1 MYRPDTKEPSKTLI
15 TAIIKK
21 EILQLRRDPR
31 LIGLI
36 VVMPLALL
44 ILFGVAL
51 KLEPQNVKMAVFDG
65 DSSYFS
71 NLIKTGLWS
80 DGYFELY
87 GVNDKQQIVEEIR
100 SGRAKSGLFIG
111 KDFSSLLTENKQP
124 HITFYVD
131 GTMPSLTTAMKYN
144 SNSATDQ
151 SVTNDMYFLDE
162 NAGTVVIAQDPF
174 IMDTEILFNPDE
186 KETWFFL
193 PGVIGVLIMQIA
205 LILTGISVVRE
216 REKRTLEQL
225 LVTPMSKT
233 TFIAGKL
240 LPYIFIALID
250 FYFILAAGWVLFDL
264 PQPSSHLLLFLLAII
279 YVAVMISLG
288 LLISLISRTQQQAM
302 FLAIFII
309 VPSILLSGFI
319 FPLEAI
325 PDSVR
330 PISYAIPFTY
340 FVDIIRGLL
349 IKQTQFTDLLPAYA
363 SLLFFVF
370 LFITASI
377 IKFRKTI

>member
-1 MYRPDTKEPSKTLI
+1 MI

-21 EILQLRRDPR
+21 ELLQLRRDPR

-36 VVMPLALL
+36 VVMPIVML
-44 ILFGVAL
+44 ILFGIAL
-51 KLEPQNVKMAVFDG
+51 KLEPKNVKMAYVDDDQSLFT
-65 DSSYFS
+65 

-80 DGYFELY
+80 DGYFDLY
-87 GVNDKQQIVEEIR
+87 AVNNQEDIVEEIR
-100 SGRAKSGLFIG
+100 AGRAKAGLSINKG
-111 KDFSSLLTENKQP
+111 FSALLVENQQP

-131 GTMPSLTTAMKYN
+131 GTMPSLTTAMKYH
-144 SNSATDQ
+144 SASATDS
-151 SVTNDMYFLDE
+151 SVTGDMYFSDPDAE
-162 NAGTVVIAQDPF
+162 NVIIADDPF

-225 LVTPMSKT
+225 LVTPLSKT
-233 TFIAGKL
+233 TFILGKL
-240 LPYIFIALID
+240 APYVVIALVD
-250 FYFILAAGWVLFDL
+250 FYFILAVGWLLFDI
-264 PQPSSHLLLFLLAII
+264 PQPSSHFLLFILSLD
-279 YVAVMISLG
+279 YVAVMIALG
-288 LLISLISRTQQQAM
+288 LLISLFAKTQQQAM

-325 PDSVR
+325 PKSIR
-330 PISYAIPFTY
+330 PISNLIPFT
-340 FVDIIRGLL
+340 FFTEIIRGLL
-349 IKQTQFTDLLPAYA
+349 IKKTLFIDLLPSYMALTSFA
-363 SLLFFVF
+363 FFFV
-370 LFITASI
+370 IASI
-377 IKFRKTI
+377 FKFRKTL

>member
-1 MYRPDTKEPSKTLI
+1 MI

-21 EILQLRRDPR
+21 ELLQLRRDPR

-36 VVMPLALL
+36 VVMPLFFL

-51 KLEPQNVKMAVFDG
+51 KLEPQNVRMAYFDG
-65 DSSYFS
+65 DQSFFT

-80 DGYFELY
+80 EGYFDLY
-87 GVNDKQQIVEEIR
+87 KVGSKQEIIEEIR
-100 SGRAKSGLFIG
+100 SGRAKAGLYID
-111 KDFSSLLTENKQP
+111 KDFSSLLIENSQP

-131 GTMPSLTTAMKYN
+131 GTMPSLTTAMKYH
-144 SNSATDQ
+144 SEGATDEG
-151 SVTNDMYFLDE
+151 VTNDMYFSDADAD
-162 NAGTVVIAQDPF
+162 NVVIAQEPF
-174 IMDTEILFNPDE
+174 IMDTEVLFNPDE

-225 LVTPMSKT
+225 LVTPINKT
-233 TFIAGKL
+233 TFVLGKL
-240 LPYIFIALID
+240 LPYIVIALLD
-250 FYFILAAGWVLFDL
+250 FYFILGAGWSLFEL
-264 PQPSSHLLLFLLAII
+264 PQPSSHVLLFILALV

-288 LLISLISRTQQQAM
+288 LIISLIAKTQQQAM
-302 FLAIFII
+302 FFAIFII
-309 VPSILLSGFI
+309 IPSVLLSGFI

-325 PDSVR
+325 PHTVR

-340 FVDIIRGLL
+340 FVEIIRGLL
-349 IKQTQFTDLLPAYA
+349 IKKTELSDLLPAFA
-363 SLLFFVF
+363 ALLGFVIVF
-370 LFITASI
+370 VAGSI
-377 IKFRKTI
+377 MKFRRTL